1 MDASADV
8 MCKFYT
14 ENVRVY
20 ETSIYIYI
28 YFFFFFF
35 FFFGVTATT
44 EDGMLQLQY

>member
-14 ENVRVY
+14 ENVRVLRY

-28 YFFFFFF
+28 
-35 FFFGVTATT
+35 FFFGVTATA